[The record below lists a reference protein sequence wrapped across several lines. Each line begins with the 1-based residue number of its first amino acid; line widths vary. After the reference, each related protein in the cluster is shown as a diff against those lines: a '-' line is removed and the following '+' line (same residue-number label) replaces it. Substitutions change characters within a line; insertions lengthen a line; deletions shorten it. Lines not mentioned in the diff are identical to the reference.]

1 MANGGW
7 RHPPTTAPANIIRF
21 GGCIGVLSSSAG
33 PDHQAPER
41 TGRLRPFARLV
52 LGEASEIGT
61 AFRIAASEA
70 VSTVAAGTEPNV
82 IAHRLSDQTGAVSH
96 SRSLSR
102 RAPSVALHLVRGTR
116 ALAAAGLLQ
125 PLRPDTVART
135 ALAVIHD
142 GLSPAAGYA
151 YGAARFPRRLAVVDE
166 DGALTYA
173 QMDRRIAAIAGAL
186 AGAGVGPADRVALL
200 CRNHRDFVLVTAAAS
215 SLGADIV
222 LLSSAATAPEVET
235 ALRGQH
241 VTVVVHDPDL
251 AAQAAGTG
259 FAAGVRR
266 IATTGSSAGLD
277 PNVPGC
283 ATTAPADRS
292 HDDAGSA
299 TTALDDLPRAPRSRL
314 RLAPRPG
321 SRYVLLTSGT
331 TGVPRG
337 AARRATLSLD
347 PVVAVLSRI
356 PLHVGDVT
364 LIAPPLFHAWGFAN
378 LALAVGMTSTV
389 VLRRRFDPEAMLAAI
404 AQHRVRVL
412 VAVPAMLVGLAALP
426 EHVRGRYD
434 TSSLRLVASSG
445 SALPG
450 DLALRFMDIF
460 GDILYNVYGSTEAA
474 WASIA
479 TPDEL
484 RRAPHCAGRPPL
496 GTDLRLVDAEG
507 HTAAPGDQG
516 RILVRNALTAGDFVA
531 TGDLGHI
538 DESGLLHVDGRE
550 DDMIVSGGENIH
562 PQEVEDVLL
571 AHPAVAEVA
580 VVGRPDPTYGQR
592 VHACVVATPG
602 ANPSSTELRAFASE
616 RLARY
621 KVPRSI
627 ELVASLPRTATG
639 KPLRRLLQDPDHL

>member
-1 MANGGW
+1 MIGH
-7 RHPPTTAPANIIRF
+7 HP
-21 GGCIGVLSSSAG
+21 
-33 PDHQAPER
+33 
-41 TGRLRPFARLV
+41 
-52 LGEASEIGT
+52 
-61 AFRIAASEA
+61 
-70 VSTVAAGTEPNV
+70 
-82 IAHRLSDQTGAVSH
+82 SDQTGAVSH
-96 SRSLSR
+96 SCSLPR
-102 RAPSVALHLVRGTR
+102 RAPSLALRLARGTR
-116 ALAAAGLLQ
+116 ALAGAGLLQ
-125 PLRPDTVART
+125 PLRPDTVARS

-142 GLSPAAGYA
+142 GLSPAAGYT
-151 YGAARFPRRLAVVDE
+151 YGAARVPRHPAVVDE

-173 QMDRRIAAIAGAL
+173 EMDRRIAAIAGAL
-186 AGAGVGPADRVALL
+186 AATGVGPADRVALL
-200 CRNHRDFVLVTAAAS
+200 CRNHRDFILVTAAVS

-222 LLSSAATAPEVET
+222 LLSSAATAPEVDA

-241 VTVVVHDPDL
+241 ATVVVHDPDL

-259 FAAGVRR
+259 SETAVRR
-266 IATTGSSAGLD
+266 IATTGGSADLD
-277 PNVPGC
+277 PNVPRY
-283 ATTAPADRS
+283 ATTNPAGHG
-292 HDDAGSA
+292 HDDTGPG
-299 TTALDDLPRAPRSRL
+299 TVTLDDLPSASRSWL

-321 SRYVLLTSGT
+321 SRYVLLSSGT

-337 AARRATLSLD
+337 TARRATLSLD

-364 LIAPPLFHAWGFAN
+364 LIASPLFHAWGFAN

-389 VLRRRFDPEAMLAAI
+389 VLRRRFDPEATLAAI
-404 AQHRVRVL
+404 AQYRVRVL
-412 VAVPAMLVGLAALP
+412 VAVPAMLVGLTDLP
-426 EHVRGRYD
+426 EHVRARYD
-434 TSSLRLVASSG
+434 TSSLEIVASSG

-450 DLALRFMDIF
+450 DLAVRFMDVY

-484 RRAPHCAGRPPL
+484 RRAPHSAGRPPL

-507 HTAAPGDQG
+507 RTVAPGDQG
-516 RILVRNALTAGDFVA
+516 RLLVRNALTAGDFVA
-531 TGDLGHI
+531 TGDLGHV
-538 DESGLLHVDGRE
+538 DGSGLLHVDGRE

-562 PQEVEDVLL
+562 PQEVEDVLR
-571 AHPAVAEVA
+571 AHPAVADIA

-602 ANPSSTELRAFASE
+602 TKPSATELRAFATE

-639 KPLRRLLQDPDHL
+639 KPLRRLLQNQDRRQ